1 MQRGYIS
8 AVLFLS
14 LLIVLYAVSAEDWP
28 LFKKDISNSGISSDQ
43 IPDDPIILWSADIQR
58 METTPTVSSSM
69 VYALAG
75 NGSVSAFD
83 KETGDLKWRS
93 HLDGWVYQMSPLASS
108 GDKIFAATDS
118 GQLAAIDSL
127 NGRVLWK
134 QNLTDNRF
142 ESPLNYIDGRLYL
155 GEGGAYGQGKKRFFC
170 LFENG
175 TECWNITRE
184 TKGYQWCGAAVAG
197 NYLVFGRNE
206 GIILSVNRSSGEVA
220 DELNLNDSTR
230 LSFSRDTPGRVR
242 ASATFHDGYI
252 YTTSELSAQEGSA
265 WKIGLN
271 PDTGRFEDRGWS
283 SPAGFSTSTPSVYNG
298 RVYLGVGE
306 HGHPGALVCLNGS
319 SGEMIWSY
327 PVEAGVKS
335 SPSIS
340 IASELPRILFTTA
353 QVNGSIYCLEDSG
366 AAPKLLWMLNP
377 PDSGYLLAGLAI
389 SDGRLYFGTEGD
401 QHYGKL
407 YCLGEARREEGW
419 PQFHFNPQHVGWSS
433 SSAPR
438 SNQTAWIS
446 DDIGAQAGSSV
457 SVAEGKAFVNCIT
470 NITCLDQ
477 KSGEVLWITPFNDSG
492 DFAFGFTPVYSQG
505 RVFFTSDKTY
515 CLNASDGSEVW
526 SFAQPTLKYAID
538 GSPTIVDG
546 RVVVSDWDGHHYY
559 CLDEETGEELWN
571 FAVVGNAQSTP
582 AIDQG
587 KVVFGG
593 WDWGMGGNIYCL
605 DLEDG
610 HEIWNLTAE
619 NSPCGSATINNSTV
633 YMVTYNFEEDGDL
646 LALSLEDGSV
656 LWKVK
661 TSPTDSTPAIFGDR
675 IYLCSGCEGFH
686 RLITS
691 CFNATNGELI
701 WETSVG
707 ENIGDWRCSP
717 VYADGLLFAGRP
729 EFIDYAGTFALNATT
744 GDVVWSYPEGGSS
757 PSLADGMLFTIGG
770 GRVYAF
776 SDDPSLEK
784 L

>member
-1 MQRGYIS
+1 
-8 AVLFLS
+8 
-14 LLIVLYAVSAEDWP
+14 
-28 LFKKDISNSGISSDQ
+28 
-43 IPDDPIILWSADIQR
+43 
-58 METTPTVSSSM
+58 
-69 VYALAG
+69 
-75 NGSVSAFD
+75 
-83 KETGDLKWRS
+83 
-93 HLDGWVYQMSPLASS
+93 
-108 GDKIFAATDS
+108 
-118 GQLAAIDSL
+118 
-127 NGRVLWK
+127 
-134 QNLTDNRF
+134 
-142 ESPLNYIDGRLYL
+142 
-155 GEGGAYGQGKKRFFC
+155 
-170 LFENG
+170 
-175 TECWNITRE
+175 
-184 TKGYQWCGAAVAG
+184 
-197 NYLVFGRNE
+197 
-206 GIILSVNRSSGEVA
+206 
-220 DELNLNDSTR
+220 
-230 LSFSRDTPGRVR
+230 
-242 ASATFHDGYI
+242 
-252 YTTSELSAQEGSA
+252 
-265 WKIGLN
+265 
-271 PDTGRFEDRGWS
+271 
-283 SPAGFSTSTPSVYNG
+283 
-298 RVYLGVGE
+298 
-306 HGHPGALVCLNGS
+306 
-319 SGEMIWSY
+319 
-327 PVEAGVKS
+327 
-335 SPSIS
+335 
-340 IASELPRILFTTA
+340 
-353 QVNGSIYCLEDSG
+353 
-366 AAPKLLWMLNP
+366 
-377 PDSGYLLAGLAI
+377 
-389 SDGRLYFGTEGD
+389 
-401 QHYGKL
+401 
-407 YCLGEARREEGW
+407 
-419 PQFHFNPQHVGWSS
+419 
-433 SSAPR
+433 
-438 SNQTAWIS
+438 
-446 DDIGAQAGSSV
+446 
-457 SVAEGKAFVNCIT
+457 VAEGKAFVNCIT

-633 YMVTYNFEEDGDL
+633 YMATYNFEEDGDL

-701 WETSVG
+701 WETPVG